1 MPSSVGWYSGFSVF
15 TVGEQTS
22 ERKCSLPSVL
32 HVVRWYTPH
41 LLFTTSQFVRGAFLI
56 DLVTISKALFFGAQF
71 LPAPLANVHDPGERS
86 GGPNTT
92 ESLETLLADG
102 AAVPS
107 HTVDPLGTARRHAL
121 LLSRERG
128 LTGEQ

>member
-1 MPSSVGWYSGFSVF
+1 MPSSVGWYSGFFAF

-41 LLFTTSQFVRGAFLI
+41 WLLIMSKFVFRAFLTLNGSI
-56 DLVTISKALFFGAQF
+56 GKVLFLGAKF
-71 LPAPLANVHDPGERS
+71 LPAPLANVHDPGERTRGS
-86 GGPNTT
+86 NAT